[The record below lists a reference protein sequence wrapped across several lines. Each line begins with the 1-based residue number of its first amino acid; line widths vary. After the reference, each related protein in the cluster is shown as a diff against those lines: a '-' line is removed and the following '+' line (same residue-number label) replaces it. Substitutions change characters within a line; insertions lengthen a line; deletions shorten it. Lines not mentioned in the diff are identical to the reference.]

1 MRNKIVCGAWGLMV
15 MLGSMGCG
23 VEDVPQGDDEAQ
35 VSVEQPLYPAR
46 CQTDALGYQTG
57 RCLDL
62 NALATCSLVN
72 YGPRD
77 TKCRPG
83 YKHPSSPS
91 FICQLTYINSNYC
104 QDSVVVE

>member
-1 MRNKIVCGAWGLMV
+1 MV

-23 VEDVPQGDDEAQ
+23 VEAAPLADDAVQ
-35 VSVEQPLYPAR
+35 SSVEQPLYPAR

-72 YGPRD
+72 YKPRD
-77 TKCRPG
+77 MGCRTG

-91 FICQLTYINSNYC
+91 YICQLTYINSNYC
-104 QDSVVVE
+104 QDPIIID